1 MPRKDD
7 FQHSM
12 LVVSGSDQFDPVV
25 KRSLPE
31 GDFMTIDFLRSASSA
46 RRNILERYYDIVIIN
61 TPLPDDSGIDLA
73 LDIAEDTNISVL
85 IVTTPDIYGDVLDR
99 VTDSGIM
106 AIQKPFPRGLL
117 NKSIRFLISVQ
128 NKLQKLSKEIS
139 LAKEKL
145 EEVRIVSRA
154 KILLIEKRGMTE
166 DEAHRFIGNE
176 AMNEGISRRRAA
188 ERIMDDLES

>member
-7 FQHSM
+7 IQHSM
-12 LVVSGSDQFDPVV
+12 LVVSSSDQFDPVV

-46 RRNILERYYDIVIIN
+46 RRNILERYYDIVVIN
-61 TPLPDDSGIDLA
+61 APLQDDNGIDLA
-73 LDIAEDTNISVL
+73 MDIAEDSNISVL
-85 IVTTPDIYGDVLDR
+85 IVTTTDIYGDVLDH
-99 VTDSGIM
+99 VTDRGIL

-117 NKSIRFLISVQ
+117 NKSIRFLISIQ
-128 NKLQKLSKEIS
+128 NRMQRLKAETNA
-139 LAKEKL
+139 AKEKL

-154 KILLIEKRGMTE
+154 KVLLIEKKGMTE
-166 DEAHRFIGNE
+166 DEAHKFIGSE

-188 ERIMDDLES
+188 ERIMDDLE

>member
-7 FQHSM
+7 FQHSI
-12 LVVSGSDQFDPVV
+12 LVVSGSEQFDQVV

-31 GDFMTIDFLRSASSA
+31 GDYMTVDFLRSAGKA
-46 RRNILERYYDIVIIN
+46 RRNILERYYDIVVIN
-61 TPLPDDSGIDLA
+61 APLPDDSGIDLA
-73 LDIAEDTNISVL
+73 MDIAEDTNISVL

-106 AIQKPFPRGLL
+106 AIQKPFQRGLL

-128 NKLQKLSKEIS
+128 NKLQKYSKEIS
-139 LAKEKL
+139 TAKEKL
-145 EEVRIVSRA
+145 EEVKIISRA
-154 KILLIEKRGMTE
+154 KVLLIEKKGMTE
-166 DEAHRFIGNE
+166 DEAHRFIGSE

-188 ERIMDDLES
+188 ERIMDDLE